1 MQSFDEPPALVNGS
15 LIATFSPDH
24 DALTGASVSG
34 VSLSGGISDG
44 MGCCLGSGVRGAISG
59 LGLLGC
65 LLMARPRGKS
75 PTPVRNGASID
86 YLSPSAIGDRQIYLV
101 RLRAASFTLPAAL

>member
-15 LIATFSPDH
+15 LIAIFSPDH

-44 MGCCLGSGVRGAISG
+44 MGCCLGLGVRGAISG
-59 LGLLGC
+59 LGLPGC
-65 LLMARPRGKS
+65 LLRARPRGKAPLRCGMGLRLS
-75 PTPVRNGASID
+75 TYRPV
-86 YLSPSAIGDRQIYLV
+86 PIGDRQIYLV